1 MACTPET
8 QNFYLKWSFVADEG
22 NGPPVSA
29 LGGRREV
36 VVVRSGKLDSGLVLG
51 AAADRRLTENNEHKE
66 KITCLNS
73 VRFLQGPGG

>member
-51 AAADRRLTENNEHKE
+51 AAADR
-66 KITCLNS
+66 
-73 VRFLQGPGG
+73 